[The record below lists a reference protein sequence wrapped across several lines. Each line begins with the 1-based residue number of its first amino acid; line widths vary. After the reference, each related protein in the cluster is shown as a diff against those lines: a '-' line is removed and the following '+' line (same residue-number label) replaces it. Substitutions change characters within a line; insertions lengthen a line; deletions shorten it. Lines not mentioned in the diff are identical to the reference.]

1 MASGLSS
8 AGERMTAAK
17 GCVGVIGATS
27 IVGECLLPML
37 VKEGYEVVAFSRQER
52 CVQPYSA
59 DTPVIWKHLTKS
71 ILSNQSNV
79 STTEKKISFW
89 IHLAPI
95 WVLPEY
101 FSMLSAYGARHIVA
115 VSSTSKVTKNSSAD
129 SHERKLAER
138 LAVNEEGFVKW
149 AEKEKINYTLLSSTM
164 IYGLGRD
171 ENVSVIA
178 SFIRRFSFFCVFG
191 AALGLRQPVHARDVA
206 FACVNAISRSAAINR
221 FYHISGG
228 EILNYRE
235 MVCRIFSALGKTPR
249 FIQIPLWFFRC
260 AIFILRVFP
269 PFRHWSYAMAERM
282 NQDLVFDHTEAS
294 RDLDFSP
301 RKFYLDQDDLPKN
314 N

>member
-1 MASGLSS
+1 
-8 AGERMTAAK
+8 MTAAE

-52 CVQPYSA
+52 CVQPSSA
-59 DTPVIWKHLTKS
+59 DSPVIWKHLTKS
-71 ILSNQSNV
+71 ILSNHSNV
-79 STTEKKISFW
+79 SPSEKKISLW

-101 FSMLSAYGARHIVA
+101 FPMLSACGARHIVA
-115 VSSTSKVTKNSSAD
+115 VSSTSKITKNASAD
-129 SHERKLAER
+129 SHERELAEK
-138 LAVNEEGFVKW
+138 LAVNEVRFVEW

-171 ENVSVIA
+171 ENISVIA

-191 AALGLRQPVHARDVA
+191 TALGLRQPVHARDMA
-206 FACVNAISRSAAINR
+206 FACGSSLNR
-221 FYHISGG
+221 RATANRCYHISGG

-235 MVCRIFSALGKTPR
+235 MVCRIFSSLGKKPR

-260 AIFILRVFP
+260 GIFILRVFP

-282 NQDLVFDHTEAS
+282 NQDMVFDHTEAS
-294 RDLDFSP
+294 RDLDFFP

-314 N
+314 D